1 MKRLIALCIAL
12 LGALTLNAQNG
23 KDTTDSIYPALPY
36 AQKMGEVIDLWP
48 NGAPDSNGQSGPVV
62 NVGGAHLENIS
73 IPRMIVFKPAKPNGI
88 CIIMCPG
95 GGYKYES
102 IYNEGAGFS
111 LWMNAIGV
119 TYCLLEYRL
128 PNYGHSEVALH
139 DAEQAVRYM
148 RAHAAEYELKKVGI
162 MGGSAGGHLAS
173 TLATHFDSAESRP
186 DFQIL
191 LYPVITMDAAATHKG
206 SRDYLLGLNP
216 TPEQVALY
224 SNELQV
230 TKNTPKAFIALST
243 NDKTVPPVNSL
254 NYYKALLDNGV
265 SAEMHIYPTGG
276 HGWGSRDNFTYK
288 LNFQEEL
295 SRWINE
301 LK

>member
-1 MKRLIALCIAL
+1 
-12 LGALTLNAQNG
+12 
-23 KDTTDSIYPALPY
+23 
-36 AQKMGEVIDLWP
+36 
-48 NGAPDSNGQSGPVV
+48 
-62 NVGGAHLENIS
+62 
-73 IPRMIVFKPAKPNGI
+73 
-88 CIIMCPG
+88 
-95 GGYKYES
+95 
-102 IYNEGAGFS
+102 
-111 LWMNAIGV
+111 
-119 TYCLLEYRL
+119 
-128 PNYGHSEVALH
+128 
-139 DAEQAVRYM
+139 
-148 RAHAAEYELKKVGI
+148 

-191 LYPVITMDAAATHKG
+191 LYPVITMDAAVTHKG

-230 TKNTPKAFIALST
+230 TKDTPTAFIALST

-265 SAEMHIYPTGG
+265 SAELHIYPTGG

-288 LNFQEEL
+288 QNFQEEL
-295 SRWINE
+295 TRWIDE